1 MAIAVQEVT
10 GSGPFPELLLPIAS
24 IRLDGGTQMRAAEHP
39 ETVQAY
45 AEAMREGI
53 EFPPIVVFVDE
64 EGNHWLADGFQR
76 HSAAVEVG
84 FEEIRA
90 EIRSGTRR
98 EAVLFSVAANA
109 THGLPRTNA
118 DKRKA
123 VRTLLEDEEWRG
135 WSDREIA
142 RRAAVGPDLV
152 GSVRQEL
159 SVGDRQIGSEVSAP
173 TVRKVSRNGKT
184 FPMNTGRIGKA
195 EDKPPKGVSTD
206 TEAATSA
213 NGGEPSDELTALK
226 EKAEK
231 ARQSVLKAARRY
243 YAAKKSVPIPMSDTK
258 KQMER
263 SIEGRAEF
271 ARLKHEESKARDW
284 LLTTIYRMAEAE
296 ARVTGRT
303 IVKCLDTYEEF
314 KAAIEKDG
322 GTSDQEAQECSE

>member
-1 MAIAVQEVT
+1 MHVMMHFFFFQAEDGIRDIGVT
-10 GSGPFPELLLPIAS
+10 GVQTCALPI
-24 IRLDGGTQMRAAEHP
+24 
-39 ETVQAY
+39 
-45 AEAMREGI
+45 
-53 EFPPIVVFVDE
+53 
-64 EGNHWLADGFQR
+64 
-76 HSAAVEVG
+76 
-84 FEEIRA
+84 
-90 EIRSGTRR
+90 
-98 EAVLFSVAANA
+98 
-109 THGLPRTNA
+109 
-118 DKRKA
+118 
-123 VRTLLEDEEWRG
+123 
-135 WSDREIA
+135 
-142 RRAAVGPDLV
+142 
-152 GSVRQEL
+152 
-159 SVGDRQIGSEVSAP
+159 
-173 TVRKVSRNGKT
+173 
-184 FPMNTGRIGKA
+184 
-195 EDKPPKGVSTD
+195 STD

-314 KAAIEKDG
+314 KAAIEK
-322 GTSDQEAQECSE
+322 